1 MRLSLTTPRGALVDA
16 EVDEVTAPG
25 ALGEFGVLPGHVP
38 FLSVLRPGVFVYRT
52 KEGPRYLAVGDGVL
66 EVARVAG
73 DKGDKVLVLVD
84 QANHAREVD
93 RDTAAKELAAID
105 QEIAHWKKETAGEY
119 QALLARRA
127 WAAAR
132 VDAAARLAPH

>member
-1 MRLSLTTPRGALVDA
+1 MRLSLTTPRGALVEADV
-16 EVDEVTAPG
+16 EEVTAPG

-52 KEGPRYLAVGDGVL
+52 KDGPRYLAVGDGVL

-84 QANHAREVD
+84 QAANAREVD
-93 RDTAAKELAAID
+93 REAAAKELAAVD
-105 QEIAHWKKETAGEY
+105 QEIAHWKKDNAGEY
-119 QALLARRA
+119 QALLSRRA

-132 VDAAARLAPH
+132 VEAAARVAPH

>member
-1 MRLSLTTPRGALVDA
+1 MRLSVTTPRGALVEADV
-16 EVDEVTAPG
+16 EEVTAPG

-52 KEGPRYLAVGDGVL
+52 KDGARYLAVGDGVL

-84 QANHAREVD
+84 QAAHAREVD
-93 RDTAAKELAAID
+93 REAAARELAAMD
-105 QEIAHWKKETAGEY
+105 QEISHWKKESAGEY

-132 VDAAARLAPH
+132 VEAAARVAPH

>member
-66 EVARVAG
+66 QVARVAG
-73 DKGDKVLVLVD
+73 DKEDKVLVLVD
-84 QANHAREVD
+84 QATHAREID
-93 RDTAAKELAAID
+93 RDAAAKELTAVD
-105 QEIAHWKKETAGEY
+105 QEIANWKKDVAGEY
-119 QALLARRA
+119 QALLGRRA

-132 VDAAARLAPH
+132 VDAAARIAPH

>member
-1 MRLSLTTPRGALVDA
+1 MHLSLTTPRGALVDA

-38 FLSVLRPGVFVYRT
+38 FLSVLKPGVFIYRT
-52 KEGPRYLAVGDGVL
+52 KDGPRYVAVGDGVL
-66 EVARVAG
+66 EVARTSG

-84 QANHAREVD
+84 QATHAREVD
-93 RDTAAKELAAID
+93 RDAATKELATLD
-105 QEIAHWKKETAGEY
+105 HEIAQWKKETAGEY

-127 WAAAR
+127 WVAAR
-132 VDAAARLAPH
+132 MDAASRLAPH

>member
-1 MRLSLTTPRGALVDA
+1 MHLSLTTPRGALVDA

-38 FLSVLRPGVFVYRT
+38 FLSVLKAGVFVYRT
-52 KEGPRYLAVGDGVL
+52 KDGPRYLAVGDGVL
-66 EVARVAG
+66 EVARVAS

-84 QANHAREVD
+84 QATHAREID
-93 RDTAAKELAAID
+93 RDAAAKELAAVD

-127 WAAAR
+127 WVAAR
-132 VDAAARLAPH
+132 VDAAARIAPH

>member
-1 MRLSLTTPRGALVDA
+1 VHLSLTTPRGALVDA
-16 EVDEVTAPG
+16 EVDEITAPG

-38 FLSVLRPGVFVYRT
+38 FLSVLKPGVFVYRT
-52 KEGPRYLAVGDGVL
+52 KEGARYLAVGDGVL
-66 EVARVAG
+66 EVARVAD

-84 QANHAREVD
+84 QAAHAKEVD
-93 RDTAAKELAAID
+93 RETAAKELAAID
-105 QEIAHWKKETAGEY
+105 HEIAQWKKETAGEY

-132 VDAAARLAPH
+132 LDAAARLAPH